1 MVLQIQTL
9 IKIINILLSF
19 IKNMDYD
26 KFVRFDIDIS
36 FVVSGPMGLMVL

>member
-26 KFVRFDIDIS
+26 KFVRFDVDIS
-36 FVVSGPMGLMVL
+36 FVVSGPKGFMVL